1 MASEDAIGA
10 SGIGPTRA
18 ALCAAT
24 ALLVAAGSAAAA
36 EHAWLDPALLA
47 AAKKEGSVTI
57 FSAINEEEE
66 VPLLQLFQD
75 ATGIKAD
82 YVRSADAALM
92 SRITIEKRAG
102 KESWDVL
109 EIQAIEGLPK
119 DWRLSFVP
127 PEGKHLLPGASDPE
141 GRWYGDFL
149 VYHTPAY
156 NTRFVKK
163 ADLPQSYAD
172 FAKHPEWAGHVGI
185 DSTDRNWLSGVV
197 DFYGERQGMAIMRDI
212 AAVLHPILYK
222 GHLAL
227 ARAVG
232 SGEYWIALN
241 NYVNLTLSTITAGDP
256 EDWWI
261 LEPVVTTYCGVAVN
275 VKAPHPNAAKLLVNY
290 MISAEAQQIRT
301 KAGHIPTRTDVQTD
315 PPDMLQRFA
324 AKQKA
329 PGALQ
334 PEADAKWQKIFND
347 VFKQ

>member
-1 MASEDAIGA
+1 MASFATSTGA
-10 SGIGPTRA
+10 TRA
-18 ALCAAT
+18 ALCAAA
-24 ALLVAAGSAAAA
+24 ALLLAAGSAYAA
-36 EHAWLDPALLA
+36 ERAWLDPALLA

-66 VPLLQLFQD
+66 LPLLQIFQD

-82 YVRSADAALM
+82 YVRSADASLM
-92 SRITIEKRAG
+92 ARITIEKRAG

-119 DWRLSFVP
+119 EWRLPFAP
-127 PEGKHLLPGASDPE
+127 PEAAHLVPGASDPE
-141 GRWYGDFL
+141 QRWYGDFL

-156 NTRFVKK
+156 NTRFIKP
-163 ADLPQSYAD
+163 ADLPRSYAD
-172 FAKHPEWAGHVGI
+172 FAKHPEWAGRVAI
-185 DSTDRNWLSGVV
+185 DSTDRNWLSGVIG
-197 DFYGERQGMAIMRDI
+197 FYGEQQGMAIMREL
-212 AAVLHPILYK
+212 AATLHPALYK

-241 NYVNLTLSTITAGDP
+241 NYVNLTISTITAGDP

-275 VKAPHPNAAKLLVNY
+275 AKAPHANAAKLLVNY
-290 MISAEAQQIRT
+290 MISAEAQQVRT
-301 KAGHIPTRTDVQTD
+301 KAGHIPTRTDVATD
-315 PPDMLQRFA
+315 PPGMLERFA

-334 PEADAKWQKIFND
+334 PDADAKWQKTFND
-347 VFKQ
+347 IFKQ